1 MPPRLPRILTAATIV
16 AMATAACS
24 PQSPDA
30 PLPPAA
36 TATSAGSGPGE
47 SGPAESGPAASS
59 PAVAATT
66 KTSPTAALHD
76 GRWPGYL
83 KKIDGDTAVTMD
95 LVEFLTGDAAATA
108 WKKKYPDSDE
118 ETPPN
123 DYVIVNDNTKVRILP
138 LASSVVVKVVGADGP
153 ETDKKIPLA
162 DLDEFLDHTLFWFT
176 VKGGKVSQI
185 EQQFLP

>member
-1 MPPRLPRILTAATIV
+1 MPPCLLRILAATIV
-16 AMATAACS
+16 AMGTAACS

-30 PLPPAA
+30 PPPPATTTPA
-36 TATSAGSGPGE
+36 VSSPPGSGT
-47 SGPAESGPAASS
+47 AVSS
-59 PAVAATT
+59 PAAAATT
-66 KTSPTAALHD
+66 KASPAAALND

-83 KKIDGDTAVTMD
+83 KKIDGDTAVRMD
-95 LVEFLTGDAAATA
+95 LVEFLTGDAAAKA

-123 DYVIVNDNTKVRILP
+123 DYFIVNDNTKVRILP
-138 LASSVVVKVVGADGP
+138 LASSVVVKVVGANVP
-153 ETDKKIPLA
+153 AADKKIPLA
-162 DLDEFLDHTLFWFT
+162 DLDGFLDNTLFWFT